1 MKPSQTIF
9 NREHQA
15 VTISL
20 QEYRRLRLCERHS
33 NAIKELL
40 EDGDGE

>member
-9 NREHQA
+9 NKQHSA

-20 QEYRRLRLCERHS
+20 YEYRRLKLCEQHS
-33 NAIKELL
+33 KAIMELL

>member
-9 NREHQA
+9 NKEHQA

-20 QEYRRLRLCERHS
+20 KEYRRLLLCERHS
-33 NAIKELL
+33 NAIKEFL
-40 EDGDGE
+40 DGGDVE